1 MVESLT
7 FEERFNKLMERDQTS
22 PNDSERKALFYILS
36 GNEDL
41 YKKVTS
47 IYDFDNHW
55 IKSDCFEKVDFSGGA
70 YRMVQLAFNLYNG
83 SPAPD
88 PLELFSS
95 LDQYNFRICIN
106 AIFLRFGF
114 EE

>member
-1 MVESLT
+1 ENDQKST
-7 FEERFNKLMERDQTS
+7 NDNKIKEQ
-22 PNDSERKALFYILS
+22 FYILS
-36 GNEDL
+36 GKEYLN
-41 YKKVTS
+41 KKVYS
-47 IYDFDNHW
+47 INDFDNHW

-106 AIFLRFGF
+106 ALFLRFGF